1 LKCLSLLLAGRSVD
15 SCQKVSIAGFYAFC
29 PVCRTPFVI
38 KEDLEKG
45 AVIICPVCGAR
56 LEITALDPEVKVRK
70 FPQSPIDEITERVD
84 NFARLRSYVFNE
96 EKQLFLDGLLAKK
109 ERFGDF
115 YCPCRFDNIPENIC
129 PCQETRMTK
138 KVREDGRCHCGL
150 YNLTDP

>member
-1 LKCLSLLLAGRSVD
+1 
-15 SCQKVSIAGFYAFC
+15 
-29 PVCRTPFVI
+29 
-38 KEDLEKG
+38 
-45 AVIICPVCGAR
+45 

-129 PCQETRMTK
+129 PARK
-138 KVREDGRCHCGL
+138 PG
-150 YNLTDP
+150 